1 MKKNILFIIV
11 FAGLSSIFATLYLYD
26 VGQKNKN
33 MSQSVKVVVA
43 NQKIEQVKI
52 ITKDMLKEI
61 AVPKQYAQPK
71 YISNIKNFYIGNK
84 PIYRSVI
91 SFEEGEQI
99 TSSKVSSIS
108 SGLGLSNTIPNDKKA
123 ITLIFNYNEVDGI
136 ITSGSKVDLISIA
149 EYENKIHNYEEA
161 SCVILQNIL
170 VLAVGKD
177 VIGAVNNKD
186 IEEQLVA
193 TNVPVTLAVSIE
205 EAQKIFLAQEKG
217 ILKLVL
223 RPTADERIGDTK
235 IIKIDNIYENAV
247 SNTKNQSNSQSYLQ
261 MQKTQKELNEIMKK
275 YSQK

>member
-1 MKKNILFIIV
+1 MKKNILFIVV

-33 MSQSVKVVVA
+33 MSQQVRVVVA
-43 NQKIEQVKI
+43 SQKIEQGKV

-71 YISNIKNFYIGNK
+71 YISNIKNFYIDNK
-84 PIYRSVI
+84 PIYISVI

-123 ITLIFNYNEVDGI
+123 ITLVFNYNEINGI

-149 EYENKIHNYEEA
+149 EYENKNHNYEEA

-205 EAQKIFLAQEKG
+205 EAQKVFFAQEKG
-217 ILKLVL
+217 VLKLVL
-223 RPTADERIGDTK
+223 RPTADERIEDTK
-235 IIKIDNIYENAV
+235 IIKIDNIYENAS
-247 SNTKNQSNSQSYLQ
+247 SNTKNQSNNQQFSQI
-261 MQKTQKELNEIMKK
+261 QKSQKELNEIMKK
-275 YSQK
+275 YYQK